1 MRQHWEFMWIKEP
14 HIKKKIKFWSIQM
27 LISIFLNSWK
37 EMNNEPARASFELAD
52 KNMTLHPND
61 TLLDIKIM
69 KNKNEH
75 YCYF

>member
-1 MRQHWEFMWIKEP
+1 
-14 HIKKKIKFWSIQM
+14 
-27 LISIFLNSWK
+27 
-37 EMNNEPARASFELAD
+37 MNNEPARASFELAD